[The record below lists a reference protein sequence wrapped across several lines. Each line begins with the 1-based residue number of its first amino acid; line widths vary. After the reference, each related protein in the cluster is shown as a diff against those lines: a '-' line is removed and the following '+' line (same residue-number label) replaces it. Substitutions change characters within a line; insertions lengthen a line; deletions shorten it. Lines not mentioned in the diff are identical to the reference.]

1 MGSTRQTRASGQR
14 GNPMSVDMGEQG
26 VVLFFTMHAVFQ
38 LENALRDRGLASKPI
53 PTPRH
58 LSSDCG
64 TALRFAWSHRA
75 DVEAEIARLNLEI
88 QALHQLNE

>member
-1 MGSTRQTRASGQR
+1 MSGRREQTRFGD
-14 GNPMSVDMGEQG
+14 PMSADKCDQG
-26 VVLFFTMHAVFQ
+26 VVLFYTIHAVFQ
-38 LENALRDRGLASKPI
+38 LESALRDRGLGSKPI

-88 QALHQLNE
+88 QGIHRLDE